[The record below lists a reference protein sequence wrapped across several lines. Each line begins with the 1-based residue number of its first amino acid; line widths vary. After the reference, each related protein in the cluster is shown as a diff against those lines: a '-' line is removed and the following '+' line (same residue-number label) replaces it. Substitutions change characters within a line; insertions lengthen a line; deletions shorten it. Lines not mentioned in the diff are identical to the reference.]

1 LAVFLVQQG
10 SISITESLPPSTGK
24 RYNPLS
30 MQWQHLDGQDDLEG
44 YYLGLMEE
52 SELALLDSPAIIR
65 GGFDLFRLAWSL
77 WGVGP
82 R

>member
-1 LAVFLVQQG
+1 
-10 SISITESLPPSTGK
+10 
-24 RYNPLS
+24 